1 MANGTCSVHIHRV
14 NDVVE
19 VLPTLLESQEMPATC
34 TEHAGSRTVG
44 ASLSSSQ
51 LSTHAYA
58 QIFNKYVLTKYF
70 MPDTYGYWGYRDKK
84 DTFLMELNEKTGS
97 HILCHLLLGLGQT
110 WGR

>member
-1 MANGTCSVHIHRV
+1 MANGTCSVHIYRV

-34 TEHAGSRTVG
+34 TEYAGARTVG

-51 LSTHAYA
+51 LSTHAYT

-70 MPDTYGYWGYRDKK
+70 VPDTYGYWGYRDKK